1 MDDII
6 ENIIERDPRHNFVLT
21 GEDGRRG
28 GKVTAAESP
37 MKAIASYMRARK
49 YCDAMCPF
57 YDSCPMLPL
66 SMDSPV
72 VKEKNTK
79 YGVIKTTKYLCKMR
93 DAPVA
98 IKRRIENM
106 FLNGEDGLLNEIRGA
121 LFITS
126 TTLGNDNKERMQ
138 YADTLMKFHRSVYGE
153 KGTQINSQEPLEITV
168 RQLHTPGGGAQEVRI
183 SEKGRCSPESK
194 ARLEAE
200 ALKIIEKR
208 EHPIPE
214 AEEPEDPESLFSS
227 PIMVDLVKRPKHDKS
242 GN

>member
-1 MDDII
+1 M
-6 ENIIERDPRHNFVLT
+6 EGTDPRHNFEFT
-21 GEDGRRG
+21 REDGVRG

-79 YGVIKTTKYLCKMR
+79 NGIVRQTKCVCKMR

-168 RQLHTPGGGAQEVRI
+168 RQLHVQNGQAQEVRI
-183 SEKGRCSPESK
+183 SEKGRCSPGSK

-200 ALKIIEKR
+200 ALKLIEKR
-208 EHPIPE
+208 NNPPE
-214 AEEPEDPESLFSS
+214 AVQDPESLFSS
-227 PIMVDLVKRPKHDKS
+227 PILEELVKRPKPGKDDKS
-242 GN
+242 

>member
-1 MDDII
+1 M
-6 ENIIERDPRHNFVLT
+6 EGTDPRHNFELT
-21 GEDGRRG
+21 SEDGRRG
-28 GKVTAAESP
+28 GKATAAESP

-72 VKEKNTK
+72 VKQKNTK
-79 YGVIKTTKYLCKMR
+79 NGIVRITKYLCKMK

-126 TTLGNDNKERMQ
+126 TTLGNDNKERLQ
-138 YADTLMKFHRSVYGE
+138 YADSLMKFHRSVYGE

-168 RQLHTPGGGAQEVRI
+168 RQLHVQSGQAQEVRI

-200 ALKIIEKR
+200 ALKLIEKR
-208 EHPIPE
+208 NNPPE
-214 AEEPEDPESLFSS
+214 AEQDPESLLSS
-227 PIMVDLVKRPKHDKS
+227 PILEELVKRPKPGKDDKP
-242 GN
+242 